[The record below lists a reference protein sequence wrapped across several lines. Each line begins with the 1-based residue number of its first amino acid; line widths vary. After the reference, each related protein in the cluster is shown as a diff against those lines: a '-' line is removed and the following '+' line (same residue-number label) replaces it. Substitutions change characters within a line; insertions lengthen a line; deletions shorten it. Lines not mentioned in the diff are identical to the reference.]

1 MCGDLELGQKALM
14 LIRSQAL
21 LPPTSAGKLWVAV
34 ENLGIPC
41 FLAGMARGLLGRNHP
56 LHFQQNRRAALK
68 KADVVVLAGA
78 VCHFRLSYGCVL
90 SCSSKIIVVLIN
102 SDIFWKPQEAVQ
114 GDVAPCGEA
123 GGGPPGSDVGLRLG
137 RGASAS

>member
-1 MCGDLELGQKALM
+1 M

-34 ENLGIPC
+34 ENLGIHC

-114 GDVAPCGEA
+114 GDV
-123 GGGPPGSDVGLRLG
+123 GSLW
-137 RGASAS
+137 